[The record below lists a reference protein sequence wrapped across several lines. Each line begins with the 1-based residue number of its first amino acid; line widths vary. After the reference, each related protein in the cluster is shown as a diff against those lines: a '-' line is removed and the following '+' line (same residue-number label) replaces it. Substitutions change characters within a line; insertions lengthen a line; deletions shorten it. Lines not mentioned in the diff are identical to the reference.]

1 MANFSTHISASII
14 SSSVLGTVVLA
25 TKIASMPESLLL
37 IVIGALSGLLPDLDA
52 DDSTSIGWLFSI
64 LAFTLSASFV
74 LVYPLSSL
82 LGIWA
87 AAITI
92 YATTWYIIKPLF
104 EKITVH
110 RGSLHSIL
118 AVAMFALL
126 SMLITLQLNASLNMA
141 LLVAL
146 FVILGALTHL
156 LLDECYSVD
165 LSNNRLKSSFGTAI
179 KLLDIRYPLASFTQF
194 IIVCGAGY
202 YLYPHHQQVLTVL
215 ANWHEKLKYLTVMP
229 SF

>member
-64 LAFTLSASFV
+64 LAFTLAASFV

-87 AAITI
+87 AAVTI

-110 RGSLHSIL
+110 RGCLHSIL
-118 AVAMFALL
+118 AVVMFALL
-126 SMLITLQLNASLNMA
+126 GIIISLQLNASLNMA

-146 FVILGALTHL
+146 FVILGSLTHL

-165 LSNNRLKSSFGTAI
+165 LSNNRLKSSFGTAM
-179 KLLDIRYPLASFTQF
+179 KLLEIRYPLASLSQF
-194 IIVCGAGY
+194 IIVCSAGY
-202 YLYPHHQQVLTVL
+202 YLYPQLQPILTVL
-215 ANWHEKLKYLTVMP
+215 ARWQEKLQHLTIMP

>member
-14 SSSVLGTVVLA
+14 TSSVLGTVVLA
-25 TKIASMPESLLL
+25 TKIAPMPESLLL

-64 LAFTLSASFV
+64 LGFTLAASFV

-87 AAITI
+87 AAVTI

-118 AVAMFALL
+118 AVMMFALL
-126 SMLITLQLNASLNMA
+126 GIIISLQLNASLNMA

-146 FVILGALTHL
+146 FVILGSMTHL

-165 LSNNRLKSSFGTAI
+165 LSNNRLKSSFGTAM
-179 KLLDIRYPLASFTQF
+179 KLLEIRYPLASLSQF
-194 IIVCGAGY
+194 IIVCGASY
-202 YLYPHHQQVLTVL
+202 YLYPQLQPILTVL
-215 ANWHEKLKYLTVMP
+215 VNWQEKLQHLTIMP
-229 SF
+229 TF

>member
-92 YATTWYIIKPLF
+92 YATTWFIVKPLF

-110 RGSLHSIL
+110 RGSLHSLL
-118 AVAMFALL
+118 AVVMFALL
-126 SMLITLQLNASLNMA
+126 SILITLQLNASLNMA

-165 LSNNRLKSSFGTAI
+165 LSNNRLKSSFGTAM
-179 KLLDIRYPLASFTQF
+179 KLLEIRYPLASFTQL

-202 YLYPHHQQVLTVL
+202 YLYPQYRQILTVL
-215 ANWHEKLKYLTVMP
+215 ANWHEKLKYLTIMP
-229 SF
+229 TF